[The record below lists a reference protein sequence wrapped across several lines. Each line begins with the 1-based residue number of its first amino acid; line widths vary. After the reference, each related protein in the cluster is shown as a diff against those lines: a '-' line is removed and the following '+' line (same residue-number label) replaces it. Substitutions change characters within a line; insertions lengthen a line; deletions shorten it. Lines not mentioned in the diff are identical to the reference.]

1 MERVAEFEDRTQS
14 AGTGEPGNTRAAVR
28 PLRAKRSPWKSGE
41 EMGPRDFYLERQV
54 NNKEER

>member
-14 AGTGEPGNTRAAVR
+14 AGTGEPGATRAAVR
-28 PLRAKRSPWKSGE
+28 PLRAKRSPWKSGRRN
-41 EMGPRDFYLERQV
+41 GPQRFYLERQV